1 MISAIMVTIM
11 HVYALSKIPDSVVL
25 AIHHKDDRA
34 KILYGIMSP
43 QVQITMADT
52 ELVDCINQYMLNKTN
67 TFQHIC
73 DDTLSSTASTG
84 DFNRNV
90 TVSGLGSNITNMSQL
105 ANSYFVARGI
115 LNGTDV
121 M

>member
-1 MISAIMVTIM
+1 MVTIM
-11 HVYALSKIPDSVVL
+11 HVYALSKIPDNVVL

-34 KILYGIMSP
+34 KILYGIMSS
-43 QVQITMADT
+43 QEQITMADT
-52 ELVDCINQYMLNKTN
+52 ELVDCINQYMLTKTN

-73 DDTLSSTASTG
+73 DDTLSSMASTG
-84 DFNRNV
+84 DFNHNV

-121 M
+121 MSKK